1 MKMIHR
7 CIMNKYS
14 IGFLKPIRN
23 CKQDIYVLF
32 LMKFGQLPHL
42 KFVLF
47 CFVLRKG
54 NEEERSGM

>member
-1 MKMIHR
+1 
-7 CIMNKYS
+7 MNKYS